1 MKIKVEILMIE
12 DHIVVRNGLKFFL
25 ESYPK
30 FHVCSEA
37 GSIKEALSQTGSIK
51 PDLILLDLKLPDNE
65 GVNGFRLIQNAYPD
79 TPIIIL
85 TAYIDRFTLKELIR
99 MGLKGCYLK
108 NIESDGLISGIDRI
122 VKGEYAIDPSIAN
135 EVFHMI
141 HHPDSNI
148 YDLKEKEINIL
159 ELICEGKLNKEIA
172 SELNASEKTIRNT
185 ISQIFKK
192 INVTNRTEAAAFW
205 LKRYN

>member
-1 MKIKVEILMIE
+1 MQNTVEILMIE
-12 DHIVVRNGLKFFL
+12 DHIVVRDGLKFFL
-25 ESYPK
+25 ESHHK

-37 GSIKEALSQTGSIK
+37 GSIKEALTLSGSVK
-51 PDLILLDLKLPDNE
+51 PDLILLDLKLPDSD
-65 GVNGFRLIQNAYPD
+65 GVNGFRLIQNTYPGVP
-79 TPIIIL
+79 TIVL

-99 MGLKGCYLK
+99 MGLKGCFLK

-122 VKGEYAIDPSIAN
+122 LKGEYAIDPSIAN

-148 YDLKEKEINIL
+148 HNLKEKEINIL

-172 SELNASEKTIRNT
+172 SELNVSEKTIRNT

-205 LKRYN
+205 LKREN